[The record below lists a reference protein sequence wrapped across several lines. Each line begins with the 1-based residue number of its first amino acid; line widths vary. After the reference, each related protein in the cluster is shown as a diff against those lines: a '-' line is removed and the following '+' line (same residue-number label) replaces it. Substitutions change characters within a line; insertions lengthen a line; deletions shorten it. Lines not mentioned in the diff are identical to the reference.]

1 MTLSLVWASYS
12 SIFLFISSISAWQK
26 EKQFYWSAFVLAKSF
41 CFTELISIAWIYLH
55 RLHFLSD
62 CVHDESKL
70 GLNKIIFFDWNMIML
85 KHVKCKTYSSP
96 VSSAPI
102 NCDLGPSQQKLAWDS
117 ETLWPVSLC
126 QPQEAG
132 TSDDTGDHPRPQ
144 GQLRGGCLSTC
155 WPPLCPMPPS
165 FSYCPVS
172 ILRKECDYNDISG
185 WEFME
190 IIWKFY
196 LWLGI
201 LSQSDE

>member
-12 SIFLFISSISAWQK
+12 SIFLFMSSISAWQK
-26 EKQFYWSAFVLAKSF
+26 EKQFIEVHPFLHRINQHWL
-41 CFTELISIAWIYLH
+41 YLH

-155 WPPLCPMPPS
+155 WPQLCPMPTS

-185 WEFME
+185 WEFM
-190 IIWKFY
+190 KVL